1 MQRPKRIRT
10 QRPSYIERK
19 LSKASLKKPKMR
31 KSRTTVDISKAA
43 SAMIEPESSSFP
55 LSPEMPKSVAQK
67 VNYHWQTLRK
77 TSVVASQ
84 RSLDDKQVEK
94 AETEKVLK
102 RIKNMKTVDPPPMRE
117 RLNSLVSTEFMLEKL
132 EKLKREK
139 SSDSMV
145 SSDEGKKPSTSKLA
159 SRRCSRVSI
168 MDQVESLSQ
177 QPKIKK
183 LTASKVLDKVKL
195 FRDKSSDSTTSTEEA
210 KIAKAALIS
219 RRSSRVSIMDQVE
232 SYGNPKIKKLSTE
245 KIFEKLKRSTESL
258 SSTASSSKN
267 KTCYSRRCS
276 IMDQVEAY
284 HKPRDGIKKTVFSH
298 LTRRAS
304 LVTNWFK
311 DQEDRESMLSA
322 SGAHG
327 HSGSNGGFFSAHRND
342 SLDCDDD
349 EGIGLNNSFDSL
361 PYIDDDSDSCSNG
374 ACALSTSPSTSMPSS
389 TVKMTPSLSYP
400 PKSLKV

>member
-31 KSRTTVDISKAA
+31 KSSTTVYISKA
-43 SAMIEPESSSFP
+43 IEPENSSFP
-55 LSPEMPKSVAQK
+55 LSPEMPKSVAQR

-77 TSVVASQ
+77 TSVVTSQ
-84 RSLDDKQVEK
+84 KSLDDKQVEN
-94 AETEKVLK
+94 ESEKVLK
-102 RIKNMKTVDPPPMRE
+102 RIKNMKTAEPPPMRE

-132 EKLKREK
+132 EKLKRDK
-139 SSDSMV
+139 SSESMG
-145 SSDEGKKPSTSKLA
+145 SSEEGKKQPSTSKLA
-159 SRRCSRVSI
+159 SRSCSRVSI
-168 MDQVESLSQ
+168 MDQVESLNQ

-195 FRDKSSDSTTSTEEA
+195 FRDKSSDSTTSAEEA

-258 SSTASSSKN
+258 SSTASSSK

-322 SGAHG
+322 SGGGPGG
-327 HSGSNGGFFSAHRND
+327 HSGSNGGFFGAHRND
-342 SLDCDDD
+342 SLDYDDD

-389 TVKMTPSLSYP
+389 TDKMTPSLSYP